1 MSELFESLKTG
12 LEQAISYE
20 KGEKSAGRSQMV
32 SVTPFPKYK
41 KEDVKSIRKKLGL
54 TQHVFASVMGVS
66 SKTVE
71 AWESGQN
78 APSGSSSRMLQLL
91 DAGGKRILQEYKIL
105 PIAKAMLF

>member
-1 MSELFESLKTG
+1 
-12 LEQAISYE
+12 
-20 KGEKSAGRSQMV
+20 MV

-91 DAGGKRILQEYKIL
+91 DAGGKRILQEYKIF
-105 PIAKAMLF
+105 PIATAMLF